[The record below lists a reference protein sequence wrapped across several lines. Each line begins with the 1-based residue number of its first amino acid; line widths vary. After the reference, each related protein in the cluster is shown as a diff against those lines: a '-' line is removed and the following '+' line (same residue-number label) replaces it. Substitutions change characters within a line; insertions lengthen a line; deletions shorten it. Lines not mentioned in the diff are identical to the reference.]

1 MLKPLLVA
9 TAVTFTTPLLAAELP
24 IRIEGIGETGSI
36 HVCVF
41 TSADGFPK
49 EDHATFQ
56 QVFARPT
63 ADRNEL
69 TLRIAVPDSAEYAV
83 MAFQDK
89 DGNGKM
95 NRLLGMIPQEPYGLS
110 RNPQLFGKPKFSDA
124 AIKAADGELIILKL
138 HD

>member
-1 MLKPLLVA
+1 MFRPLLVA
-9 TAVTFTTPLLAAELP
+9 TCLTFATPLLAAELP

-36 HVCVF
+36 HVYVF
-41 TSADGFPK
+41 TSAEGFPK
-49 EDHATFQ
+49 EEHATFQ
-56 QVFARPT
+56 QVFARPEP
-63 ADRNEL
+63 ARNEL
-69 TLRIAVPDSAEYAV
+69 TLRIAVPDAAEYAV

-124 AIKAADGELIILKL
+124 AVTVSANEWIILKL